1 MKYQSKMKYKN
12 KKGFRYIVY
21 RILFNNVVV
30 YIGKTKRYSYY
41 VDENGKEIVKCR
53 RWGEH
58 LHLLSINKH
67 HNILLQLL
75 YNELINKGLK
85 IKFEVVAYCKTE
97 ASASNRELKEIHKN
111 NTLNSSGRSL
121 LELKM
126 MEDNFFNYFLS
137 FFYFMLDIIKKM
149 IIILDTNQKLGCEL
163 LDN

>member
-41 VDENGKEIVKCR
+41 IDESGKEIVKCR

-111 NTLNSSGRSL
+111 NTLNSSGRSI

-137 FFYFMLDIIKKM
+137 FFYFMLDFLKII
-149 IIILDTNQKLGCEL
+149 IIILDTNQKKVV
-163 LDN
+163 NY

>member
-111 NTLNSSGRSL
+111 NTLNSSGRSI

-137 FFYFMLDIIKKM
+137 FFYLC
-149 IIILDTNQKLGCEL
+149 LTL
-163 LDN
+163 

>member
-41 VDENGKEIVKCR
+41 VDEKGKEIVKCR

-137 FFYFMLDIIKKM
+137 FF
-149 IIILDTNQKLGCEL
+149 ILCLTL
-163 LDN
+163 